1 MKPAEIV
8 TVVVAIPLVV
18 ALFVA
23 EVAESRAPAPQPVAR
38 TAQVETLNPAQS
50 PALFDEIVVTAKRT
64 TKG

>member
-8 TVVVAIPLVV
+8 TVVVAIPVV
-18 ALFVA
+18 IALLAA

-38 TAQVETLNPAQS
+38 TAQIEALAPV
-50 PALFDEIVVTAKRT
+50 LFDEIVVSAKRT